1 MVITDPK
8 GEIYEKTAEMLK
20 NKGYQEMV
28 IDREYTYRLLQC
40 AYRVHNALGPGLLE
54 SVYEAALMY
63 ELEANGFK
71 VKHQVPVKI
80 MYREVEL
87 DINLRLDI
95 IVDECVILEL
105 KSVSEILPIHK
116 KQLLTY
122 MRLTDIQLGYVI
134 NFNEAYLK
142 NGIERVVNNF

>member
-1 MVITDPK
+1 
-8 GEIYEKTAEMLK
+8 
-20 NKGYQEMV
+20 
-28 IDREYTYRLLQC
+28 
-40 AYRVHNALGPGLLE
+40 
-54 SVYEAALMY
+54 
-63 ELEANGFK
+63 
-71 VKHQVPVKI
+71 

-142 NGIERVVNNF
+142 NGIERVVNNL

>member
-1 MVITDPK
+1 
-8 GEIYEKTAEMLK
+8 
-20 NKGYQEMV
+20 MV

>member
-1 MVITDPK
+1 
-8 GEIYEKTAEMLK
+8 
-20 NKGYQEMV
+20 MV

-142 NGIERVVNNF
+142 NGIERVVNNFSDTSAPLRLCARTNC

>member
-1 MVITDPK
+1 
-8 GEIYEKTAEMLK
+8 
-20 NKGYQEMV
+20 
-28 IDREYTYRLLQC
+28 LQC

>member
-1 MVITDPK
+1 M
-8 GEIYEKTAEMLK
+8 
-20 NKGYQEMV
+20 
-28 IDREYTYRLLQC
+28 
-40 AYRVHNALGPGLLE
+40 
-54 SVYEAALMY
+54 
-63 ELEANGFK
+63 
-71 VKHQVPVKI
+71 KHQVPVKI